1 MFDLSSVVVGL
12 EIGTSKICAVVAD
25 VAVDGTFRVL
35 GLGQAESKGVRKG
48 EIVNPADLPELL
60 RHAVKEAEE
69 MADVEVRSVWLGVT
83 GGHIQETHN
92 KGFHPIA
99 SDDREITEDDVDDVL
114 RIAKTLNLPAHNH
127 PIHLIR
133 QHFGIDGQVTE
144 NPVRMY
150 GNRLEADV
158 LVLHGNFNRLQ
169 GAIRAVKSLNIEV
182 EDVAFN
188 GLASQLAVLT
198 AEQKELGTL
207 LLDMGAGTTEYVVTE
222 DGIVHHAG
230 VLAVGGDHVSQDLVT
245 GLRIPLGLA
254 EQLKVK
260 HGSASLD
267 DPRLGD
273 TLQLPSGNGLA
284 PRSINREHFH
294 RIMHARLEETL
305 QIIEQKL
312 ADAVVLSRLHG
323 GVVLTGGCSQTAGLL
338 QLAESVFQ
346 LPVQLGQ
353 IRCVAGMNESVNQPE
368 FATPVGLAKFG
379 SFRVQR
385 QLASRARFNVRR
397 TLTQLFGR

>member
-1 MFDLSSVVVGL
+1 MFDPSSVVVGL

-25 VAVDGTFRVL
+25 VTVEGTFRVL
-35 GLGQAESKGVRKG
+35 GLGQAESRGVRKG
-48 EIVNPADLPELL
+48 EIVNSAELPELL
-60 RHAVKEAEE
+60 RHALKEAEE

-83 GGHIQETHN
+83 GGHIHGTYN

-99 SDDREITEDDVDDVL
+99 SDDREITEDDVEDVL
-114 RIAKTLNLPAHNH
+114 RMAKALNLPAHNH

-133 QHFGIDGQVTE
+133 QHFGIDGEVTE
-144 NPVRMY
+144 NPVGMY

-182 EDVAFN
+182 EDIAFN

-198 AEQKELGTL
+198 SEQKELGTL
-207 LLDMGAGTTEYVVTE
+207 LLDLGAGTTEYVVTE

-230 VLAVGGDHVSQDLVT
+230 VLTVGGDHVSQDLVT

-254 EQLKVK
+254 EQLKVEY
-260 HGSASLD
+260 GSASPD
-267 DPRLGD
+267 DHLPGE
-273 TLQLPSGNGLA
+273 TLELPSGNGLA
-284 PRSINREHFH
+284 ARSINREHFH
-294 RIMHARLEETL
+294 RILHARLEETL

-312 ADAVVLSRLHG
+312 AEAGMLGRLHG
-323 GVVLTGGCSQTAGLL
+323 GVVLTGGCSQTVGLV
-338 QLAESVFQ
+338 QLAKDVFQ
-346 LPVQLGQ
+346 LPVQIGE
-353 IRCVAGMNESVNQPE
+353 IHCVAGMNEAVNQPE
-368 FATPVGLAKFG
+368 FATPIGLAKYG

-385 QLASRARFNVRR
+385 QLASGGRFNVRR
-397 TLTQLFGR
+397 ALSQLFGR

>member
-25 VAVDGTFRVL
+25 VTVDGTFRVL

-48 EIVNPADLPELL
+48 EIVNPADLPDLL

-69 MADVEVRSVWLGVT
+69 MADVEVRTVWLGVT
-83 GGHIQETHN
+83 GGHIQGTHN

-99 SDDREITEDDVDDVL
+99 SDDREITEDDVEDVL
-114 RIAKTLNLPAHNH
+114 DIAKTLNLPAHNH

-144 NPVRMY
+144 NPVGMY

-169 GAIRAVKSLNIEV
+169 GAIRAVKSLHIEV

-198 AEQKELGTL
+198 SEQKELGTL

-254 EQLKVK
+254 EQLKVE

-267 DPRLGD
+267 NHLLGD

-284 PRSINREHFH
+284 PRSINLEHFH
-294 RIMHARLEETL
+294 RILHARLEETL

-312 ADAVVLSRLHG
+312 ANAGLLGRLHG
-323 GVVLTGGCSQTAGLL
+323 GVVLTGGCAQTDGLV
-338 QLAESVFQ
+338 QLAKNIFQ
-346 LPVQLGQ
+346 LPVQVGQ
-353 IRCVAGMNESVNQPE
+353 IHCVAGMNEAVNQPE
-368 FATPVGLAKFG
+368 FATPIGLAKYG

-385 QLASRARFNVRR
+385 QLASGGRFNVRR
-397 TLTQLFGR
+397 ALSELFGR